1 MTSGTVSPDARPTP
15 IQEVPE
21 ALREEVTDRWTMF
34 RQVAARTK
42 IPPPHHPDFL
52 RALFRVWA
60 SSDFVAHGCISHPKV
75 LADLRESGDLLSDY
89 GPGEVAEKVRQAVR
103 QVQNFD
109 DLSTVL
115 RDLRRREMIRI
126 AWRDL
131 AAWADL
137 KEVLSDLSDLAD
149 ACVQAALA
157 ILYKWQCKAR
167 GTPRKVDG
175 SAQQMIVLAMGKL
188 GACELNFSSDIDLIF
203 SYPEPGFIR
212 GRHSISHEE
221 FFTELGQQLIHA
233 LADTTAAGFVFRVDM
248 RLRPYGDSGPLV
260 MSFEAMEE
268 YYQSQGREWE
278 RYAMIKARPLTGD
291 PGDADRLMKLLQP
304 FVFRRYLDFG
314 AVEALRELKQQMVNE
329 VERRGL
335 HNDIKLGP
343 GGIREVEFIAQSFQL
358 IRGGREPKLRERSV
372 LKVLDHL
379 ATLHN
384 LPAYATKRLADAYC
398 FLRRVENRLQ
408 AFADRQTHRLPRE
421 QLSCLRL
428 AFAMGF
434 QDWRSFHRELES
446 HRAIVREQF
455 EQVFAAPQIEAKSAQ
470 DPTARELTALWGG
483 LATTE
488 DGERILRDQGFD
500 GPERTV
506 ALLERFREGYVCRSL
521 ESRGR
526 ARLDRLMP
534 LLLAATANA
543 ARPSVTLA
551 RIVQVLES
559 IAGRS
564 AYLALLTEHPLA
576 LSQLV
581 QLCSSSAWIAD
592 LLAQHPVLLD
602 DLIDPRTL
610 YEPLRAVD
618 FQRQLKH
625 RLTAIEEDDLEQQME
640 VLRQEKQSAVLRTAA
655 AEITDR
661 ISTLKAGRQLTEVA
675 ESLLEQT
682 LALAFGH
689 LRDRHGDPRCGIG
702 RNRRDAGF
710 AIVAY
715 GKFGSMELGYGADLD
730 LVFLHDS
737 SGRSQKTNGRKSIDN
752 AVFFARLGQRVIH
765 LINTHTPAGVLYEMD
780 MRLRPSGASG
790 LLVSSLDGFEEYQ
803 QEEAWTWEH
812 QALVRARVVAGDD
825 TIAQRFNEV
834 RRNVLRRRRDPE
846 ELRAQVLDM
855 RERMRDELSAGET
868 GSFDLKQDRGGVADI
883 EFMVQYGVLLWS
895 HDHLDL
901 ACRTDTVGLLEGF
914 AAAGVM
920 DQRQAHQL
928 SEVYQDYLAR
938 LHRLAIEE
946 RSAVV
951 PEHEFRESREMV
963 TRIWCRLIDKEGSAN
978 DNG

>member
-1 MTSGTVSPDARPTP
+1 
-15 IQEVPE
+15 
-21 ALREEVTDRWTMF
+21 
-34 RQVAARTK
+34 
-42 IPPPHHPDFL
+42 
-52 RALFRVWA
+52 
-60 SSDFVAHGCISHPKV
+60 
-75 LADLRESGDLLSDY
+75 
-89 GPGEVAEKVRQAVR
+89 
-103 QVQNFD
+103 
-109 DLSTVL
+109 
-115 RDLRRREMIRI
+115 
-126 AWRDL
+126 
-131 AAWADL
+131 
-137 KEVLSDLSDLAD
+137 
-149 ACVQAALA
+149 
-157 ILYKWQCKAR
+157 
-167 GTPRKVDG
+167 
-175 SAQQMIVLAMGKL
+175 
-188 GACELNFSSDIDLIF
+188 SSDIDLIF

-212 GRHSISHEE
+212 GRHGISHAE

-233 LADTTAAGFVFRVDM
+233 LADITAAGFLFRVDM

-260 MSFEAMEE
+260 MSFEAIEE

-291 PGDADRLMKLLQP
+291 SSDTDRLMKLLQP

-358 IRGGREPKLRERSV
+358 IRGGREPKLRERNL
-372 LKVLDHL
+372 LKVLNHL
-379 ATLHN
+379 ATLQN
-384 LPAYATKRLADAYC
+384 LPEYAAKRLADSYC

-408 AFADRQTHRLPRE
+408 AFADRQTHRLPIE
-421 QLSCLRL
+421 KLSCLRL

-434 QDWRSFHRELES
+434 EDWRSFYQELES
-446 HRAIVREQF
+446 HRAVVREQF
-455 EQVFAAPQIEAKSAQ
+455 EQVFAVPQVEEKSAQ
-470 DPTARELTALWGG
+470 DPATKELTVLWGG
-483 LATTE
+483 LATKE
-488 DGERILRDQGFD
+488 DGSRILRDHGFD
-500 GPERTV
+500 APEQTV
-506 ALLERFREGYVCRSL
+506 TLLDQFRESYVCRSL

-526 ARLDRLMP
+526 ARLDRLIP
-534 LLLAATANA
+534 LLLAAAANA
-543 ARPSVTLA
+543 ARPSETLS
-551 RIVQVLES
+551 RIVTVLES

-564 AYLALLTEHPLA
+564 AYLSLLAEYPLA

-581 QLCSSSAWIAD
+581 QLCGSSAWIAG
-592 LLAQHPVLLD
+592 LLAQHPILLD

-610 YEPLRAVD
+610 YEPISAVD
-618 FQRQLKH
+618 FQRQLNY
-625 RLTAIEEDDLEQQME
+625 RLADVAEHDLEQQME
-640 VLRQEKQSAVLRTAA
+640 VLRQGKQSAVLRTAA

-661 ISTLKAGRQLTEVA
+661 ISTVKAGRQLTEVA

-682 LALAFGH
+682 LALALGH
-689 LRDRHGDPRCGIG
+689 LRDRHGVPRCGVG

-715 GKFGSMELGYGADLD
+715 GKFGSMELGYGSDLD

-737 SGRSQKTNGRKSIDN
+737 SGRSQKTNGRKSLDN

-790 LLVSSLDGFEEYQ
+790 LLVSSLEGFEEYQ

-825 TIAQRFNEV
+825 TIAQRFNEL
-834 RRNVLRRRRDPE
+834 RRNILTRRRDPE
-846 ELRAQVLDM
+846 ELRVQVLDM
-855 RERMRDELSAGET
+855 RERMRDELGAGKT
-868 GSFDLKQDRGGVADI
+868 GSFDIKQDRGGVADI

-895 HDHLDL
+895 HDHPDL
-901 ACRTDTVGLLEGF
+901 VCCTDTVGLLEGF

-920 DQRQAHQL
+920 DQRQAHRL
-928 SEVYQDYLAR
+928 SEVYQGYLAR

-963 TRIWCRLIDKEGSAN
+963 TKIWCRLIDKEGSAN